1 MKEIIIKLD
10 LMDVF
15 SEVEEF
21 GEYEEDVEVE
31 SVGKTLKKKIKEEA
45 MAKLSEYVL
54 KSYKEQLKND
64 LEPTY
69 NEILENTKNELKE
82 ISKDFINKK
91 VVVTDRWGDIVES
104 NISIKDLII
113 QRLDKTFDIKN
124 GDSEFMKEIDK
135 IYKYELKKKIEDVI
149 YEIKKELTKKIE
161 TETAE
166 KVRAALFK

>member
-10 LMDVF
+10 LMDIF

-21 GEYEEDVEVE
+21 EEDNVEVE
-31 SVGKTLKKKIKEEA
+31 SVGKTLKEKIKAEA
-45 MAKLSEYVL
+45 MDKLSEYVL

-113 QRLDKTFDIKN
+113 QRLDKIFDIKN
-124 GDSEFMKEIDK
+124 KDSEFMEEIDK
-135 IYKYELKKKIEDVI
+135 IYNYELKKKIENVI

>member
-10 LMDVF
+10 LMDIF

-21 GEYEEDVEVE
+21 GEDNVEVE
-31 SVGKTLKKKIKEEA
+31 SVGKTLKEKIKTEA

-124 GDSEFMKEIDK
+124 EDSEFMKEIDK

>member
-10 LMDVF
+10 LMDIF

-21 GEYEEDVEVE
+21 GEDNIEVE
-31 SVGKTLKKKIKEEA
+31 SVGKTLKEKIKTEA

-91 VVVTDRWGDIVES
+91 VVVTNDWGSIVES

-124 GDSEFMKEIDK
+124 KDSEFMKEVDK

-149 YEIKKELTKKIE
+149 YEIKKELTKKL
-161 TETAE
+161 
-166 KVRAALFK
+166 KLKLLKK